1 MKRTQNPKSKWRFA
15 IGTTSLVPTSPRLH
29 YLMADID
36 SCSFIC
42 SLSQTLSHFAWLGVK
57 NFTLQRTR
65 HGWHIY
71 TDTRMPWR
79 KLTATLSRTPGVD
92 QAWLRIGLQ
101 RGYLFLADKA
111 PVPLNWPVKRMVL
124 SYDRKPKRVTTAK
137 EVRFGKKEKDART
150 NAS

>member
-29 YLMADID
+29 YLMADVD
-36 SCSFIC
+36 DAFTMSK
-42 SLSQTLSHFAWLGVK
+42 LGNVLAYFAYLGAK

-65 HGWHIY
+65 NGWHVY

-101 RGYLFLADKA
+101 RGYLFLADKS
-111 PVPLNWPVKRMVL
+111 PVQLNWPVKRMVL
-124 SYDRKPKRVTTAK
+124 HYEPKTRHHRRA
-137 EVRFGKKEKDART
+137 
-150 NAS
+150 